1 MKNSSL
7 SLFLEINNTELIFF
21 VEEKDE
27 QNNYKITNKQII
39 PIIGVDGD
47 RDSVFDKIF
56 PSIKENIYKIEQE
69 LNHTFKEIVL
79 ILENFEFTF
88 LNLSGYKKLNGSQIM
103 RENITYI
110 LNILKSYINE
120 IEIKKKVLHI
130 FNSKFCLDN
139 KKIENLPIGL
149 FGDFYSHELSLVLI
163 NSNDHKNINIIFEN
177 CNIKIKKI
185 LLKSFLKGAFI
196 SDKNL
201 NTETFF
207 SIKLNDHDSKIF
219 YFENNSLKFEQNFK
233 FGLDII
239 LQDISK
245 VLSLDK
251 SIIKKILSKIDP
263 KQKILGDELVEKE
276 YFIGENFRK
285 IKKKLIHQVALARIE
300 EISDLILHRNINLKY
315 YKESTKIIF
324 LELSK
329 NFNSESVK
337 ENLRSNFSMQGK
349 FEVKLLDNLMSDNML
364 KTLNKLV
371 HFGWKKEA
379 IPTSQA
385 KKSVI
390 SRFFDAIFS

>member
-47 RDSVFDKIF
+47 RGSVFDKIF

-163 NSNDHKNINIIFEN
+163 NSNDHKNINNIFEN

-315 YKESTKIIF
+315 NKESTKIIF
-324 LELSK
+324 LEFSK

-337 ENLRSNFSMQGK
+337 ENLKSNFSMQGK

>member
-47 RDSVFDKIF
+47 RDLVFDKIF

-163 NSNDHKNINIIFEN
+163 NSNDHKNINNIFEN

-315 YKESTKIIF
+315 YKESAKIIF
-324 LELSK
+324 LEFSK

-337 ENLRSNFSMQGK
+337 ENLKSNFSMQGK

>member
-47 RDSVFDKIF
+47 RGSVFDKIF

-219 YFENNSLKFEQNFK
+219 YFENNSLKFEQNFE

-285 IKKKLIHQVALARIE
+285 IKKKLINQVALARIE

>member
-47 RDSVFDKIF
+47 RGSVFDKIF

-207 SIKLNDHDSKIF
+207 QLN
-219 YFENNSLKFEQNFK
+219 
-233 FGLDII
+233 
-239 LQDISK
+239 
-245 VLSLDK
+245 
-251 SIIKKILSKIDP
+251 
-263 KQKILGDELVEKE
+263 
-276 YFIGENFRK
+276 
-285 IKKKLIHQVALARIE
+285 
-300 EISDLILHRNINLKY
+300 
-315 YKESTKIIF
+315 
-324 LELSK
+324 
-329 NFNSESVK
+329 
-337 ENLRSNFSMQGK
+337 
-349 FEVKLLDNLMSDNML
+349 
-364 KTLNKLV
+364 
-371 HFGWKKEA
+371 
-379 IPTSQA
+379 
-385 KKSVI
+385 
-390 SRFFDAIFS
+390 